1 MTVRFATTVQGG
13 AQMVRAQQTSAQV
26 VSRVLVFHE
35 TGAAAGTPKFLEDL
49 RRSFPRPSEIFSD
62 LRFAASQGVAASY
75 VKRAEQA
82 NAPLVFANLGITLGY
97 ADRSSVEKIRKKP
110 GVSAV
115 FIAPRLGQIKPVRI
129 AAAELKSRLTWA
141 LVALGIESLWKQG
154 LTGKDI
160 LVGHLDTG
168 VDAKH
173 PALKGRVADFGE
185 WDLLGRK
192 LNSPSPHDSAQH
204 GTHTAGTICGGA
216 VSGQSI
222 GVAPDA
228 KLYSGLVIEGGD
240 TTARILGGLDW
251 LVGLGVRI
259 VSMSLGYPGYTPVFT
274 RLIEVLASRNV
285 LPVFAIG
292 NEGPNTSRSPGNYPE
307 SLGIGAIDQSGH
319 TATFSGSEHFVRKL
333 DPDKPDCV
341 APGVGIISAK
351 PGGGYQEMDGTSM
364 ATPHVAGIAALL
376 LQAKPSAT
384 AADLQQAILQ
394 SCKPITGEPPLRY
407 GHGVVQPDQALKLLT
422 GTAAASK
429 VSAKRVRSRK
439 VSKAPARQTRR
450 AKGRKKV

>member
-1 MTVRFATTVQGG
+1 
-13 AQMVRAQQTSAQV
+13 MVRAQQTSAQV

-173 PALKGRVADFGE
+173 PALRGRVADFGE

-292 NEGPNTSRSPGNYPE
+292 NEGPNTRAGRPGTTRNLLE
-307 SLGIGAIDQSGH
+307 S
-319 TATFSGSEHFVRKL
+319 V
-333 DPDKPDCV
+333 
-341 APGVGIISAK
+341 
-351 PGGGYQEMDGTSM
+351 
-364 ATPHVAGIAALL
+364 
-376 LQAKPSAT
+376 PSIRV
-384 AADLQQAILQ
+384 DIRQH
-394 SCKPITGEPPLRY
+394 S
-407 GHGVVQPDQALKLLT
+407 
-422 GTAAASK
+422 AAASISFANSTRTNRT
-429 VSAKRVRSRK
+429 VLLPELELSQPSLEGD
-439 VSKAPARQTRR
+439 TRR
-450 AKGRKKV
+450 WTEPPWLRPMLLA

>member
-1 MTVRFATTVQGG
+1 
-13 AQMVRAQQTSAQV
+13 
-26 VSRVLVFHE
+26 
-35 TGAAAGTPKFLEDL
+35 
-49 RRSFPRPSEIFSD
+49 
-62 LRFAASQGVAASY
+62 
-75 VKRAEQA
+75 
-82 NAPLVFANLGITLGY
+82 VFANLGITLGY
-97 ADRSSVEKIRKKP
+97 ADRSSIEKIRKKP

-115 FIAPRLGQIKPVRI
+115 YTAQRLGQIKPVRI
-129 AAAELKSRLTWA
+129 AAAELRRRLTWA
-141 LVALGIESLWKQG
+141 LVALGVESLWKQG

-160 LVGHLDTG
+160 IVGHLDTG

-173 PALKGRVADFGE
+173 PALKGRIADFGE

-192 LNSPSPHDSAQH
+192 LRSPSPHDSAQH
-204 GTHTAGTICGGA
+204 GTHTAGTICGVA
-216 VSGQSI
+216 VNGQSI

-228 KLYSGLVIEGGD
+228 KLCSGLVIEGGD

-307 SLGIGAIDQSGH
+307 SLGIGAIDQNGH
-319 TATFSGSEHFVRKL
+319 TATFSGSEHFNRKA

-394 SCKPITGEPPLRY
+394 SCKPINGEPPLRY
-407 GHGVVQPDQALKLLT
+407 GHGIVQPDQALNLLT
-422 GTAAASK
+422 RTGTSR
-429 VSAKRVRSRK
+429 VSPTRAKSPK
-439 VSKAPARQTRR
+439 VSKTPERQTPRR
-450 AKGRKKV
+450 KRRKRV

>member
-1 MTVRFATTVQGG
+1 MALRFAETVSGG
-13 AQMVRAQQTSAQV
+13 AQMARAQQSSAQA
-26 VSRVLVFHE
+26 VSRILVFHE
-35 TGAAAGTPKFLEDL
+35 TGAATGTPKFLADL
-49 RRSFPRPSEIFSD
+49 TSSFPKPSDIFSD
-62 LRFAASQGVAASY
+62 LKFAASQGVAVSY

-82 NAPLVFANLGITLGY
+82 DAPMVFANLGITLGY
-97 ADRSSVEKIRKKP
+97 ADRSSIEKIRKRP

-115 FIAPRLGQIKPVRI
+115 FTAPRLGQIRPVRI
-129 AAAELKSRLTWA
+129 AAAQLKSRLTWA
-141 LVALGIESLWKQG
+141 LVALSIESLWKQG

-160 LVGHLDTG
+160 IVGHLDTG

-173 PALKGRVADFGE
+173 PALKGRIGDFGE

-192 LNSPSPHDSAQH
+192 LRSASPHDSAMH
-204 GTHTAGTICGGA
+204 GTHTAGTICGVA
-216 VSGQSI
+216 VNGQSV

-274 RLIEVLASRNV
+274 RLIEVLASRNI

-307 SLGIGAIDQSGH
+307 SLGVGAIDQNGH
-319 TATFSGSEHFVRKL
+319 TATFSGSEHFSRKL

-394 SCKPITGEPPLRY
+394 SCKPINGEPPLRY

-422 GTAAASK
+422 QTGASR
-429 VSAKRVRSRK
+429 VSPKGSKSPK
-439 VSKAPARQTRR
+439 VSKSPARKTRR
-450 AKGRKKV
+450 RKGRKRV

>member
-1 MTVRFATTVQGG
+1 MARAEQGSG
-13 AQMVRAQQTSAQV
+13 QPVA
-26 VSRVLVFHE
+26 RVIVFHE
-35 TGAAAGTPKFLEDL
+35 TGAAAAAPKFLEDL
-49 RRSFPRPSEIFSD
+49 TRSFPKPREIFSD
-62 LRFAASQGVAASY
+62 LKFAASQGVAASY

-82 NAPLVFANLGITLGY
+82 DAPLVFANLGITLGY
-97 ADRSSVEKIRKKP
+97 ADRLSVEKIRKKP

-115 FIAPRLGQIKPVRI
+115 YTAPRLGQIKPVRI

-168 VDAKH
+168 VDARH
-173 PALKGRVADFGE
+173 PALKGRLADFGE
-185 WDLLGRK
+185 WDLLGGK
-192 LNSPSPHDSAQH
+192 LRNPSPHDSAQH
-204 GTHTAGTICGGA
+204 GTHTAGTICGVA
-216 VSGQSI
+216 VNGQSI

-274 RLIEVLASRNV
+274 RLIELLASRNI

-341 APGVGIISAK
+341 APGVAIISAK

-422 GTAAASK
+422 GTAAST

-439 VSKAPARQTRR
+439 VSNTPVRKTRR
-450 AKGRKKV
+450 PKGRKRV